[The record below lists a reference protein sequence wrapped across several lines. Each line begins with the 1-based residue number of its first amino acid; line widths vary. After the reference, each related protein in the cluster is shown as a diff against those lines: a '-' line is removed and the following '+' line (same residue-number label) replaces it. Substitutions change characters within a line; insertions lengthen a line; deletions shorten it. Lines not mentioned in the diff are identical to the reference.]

1 MNKLKYHSG
10 FTLIE
15 LMIVVVIIGILSTL
29 AIPRF
34 VPMATRS
41 KQQEARVM
49 LKQLFT
55 MQNAYRQYA
64 DVYWGQGVTAD
75 SLPANQLNFMQ
86 IGVEIPAGA
95 RYQYAIVTANQSTLL
110 VRATATGLDEDASND
125 VWEIDQDGL
134 IVCTTDDSSL

>member
-1 MNKLKYHSG
+1 VNKFKYHSG

-15 LMIVVVIIGILSTL
+15 LMIVVVIIGILSSL

-34 VPMATRS
+34 VPMATKS

-49 LKQLFT
+49 LKQMFT

-64 DVYWGQGVTAD
+64 DTYWGQGVTAD

-86 IGVEIPAGA
+86 IGVEIPDGS
-95 RYQYAIVTANQSTLL
+95 RYQYAIITATQTTLL
-110 VRATATGLDEDASND
+110 VRATATGLDDDAAND
-125 VWEIDQDGL
+125 VWEIDQDG
-134 IVCTTDDSSL
+134 IISCTSDDSSL